1 MLRGMYTVR
10 VTPEGRLVA
19 EVSGRLS
26 TEEALRLISQ
36 GFALAEAGAIT
47 DLLVDVRGV
56 ERGPGQWLVLGAL
69 LASRMADP
77 MRLAVVAGTA
87 QEPAA
92 RRILRYSGL
101 RNRATVVMDEP
112 AAARWFAERFR
123 AGAREGSRARRRAAA
138 ERERAGEAAAE
149 EFRPKAG

>member
-1 MLRGMYTVR
+1 MYTVR
-10 VTPEGRLVA
+10 VTPEGRLRA

-56 ERGPGQWLVLGAL
+56 ERGPGQWLVLAAL
-69 LASRMADP
+69 LASRLAEP

-92 RRILRYSGL
+92 RRILRYSGV
-101 RNRATVVMDEP
+101 RNRAAVVVDD
-112 AAARWFAERFR
+112 
-123 AGAREGSRARRRAAA
+123 AAA
-138 ERERAGEAAAE
+138 ERWFRERSGAGERDRARGRGQAAAATPAGPNGAAE
-149 EFRPKAG
+149 GFRPKAG